1 MKEVSP
7 FLRNQFQADEEVKFV
22 ASISNK
28 PMIAYV
34 LITIIQIILIES
46 IGGTVKVLYIWVA
59 PWMGYVI
66 YSFIYFLSS
75 ELIITNERVLGKSG
89 MISRKTVEI
98 PLSQGEGLVVDQSI
112 LGRIFNYG
120 RISNSGTGS
129 TRVSMIF
136 LDDPFLIRKNILEA
150 KSQFEKNQNQ

>member
-1 MKEVSP
+1 MQEVSP
-7 FLRNQFQADEEVKFV
+7 FLKKQFQANEEVNFV

-34 LITIIQIILIES
+34 VITILQITFIES
-46 IGGTVKVLYIWVA
+46 IGGTAKVLYIWMA
-59 PWMGYVI
+59 PWVGYVI

-75 ELIITNERVLGKSG
+75 ELVITNERVLGKSG
-89 MISRKTVEI
+89 LISRKTVEI
-98 PLSQGEGLVVDQSI
+98 PISQGEGLVVDQSI

-120 RISNSGTGS
+120 RISNSGTGT

-136 LDDPFLIRKNILEA
+136 LDDPFLIRKKILETKA
-150 KSQFEKNQNQ
+150 HFESN